1 MIIVNPDN
9 TNHTISVVPR
19 FDVTPGSGE
28 LTMVLTDSYKNTSDT
43 LVNTFDVSRGKLIIT
58 FDYTFRSEGRYD
70 IAVTYLNTSEVL
82 YRGAAIATNQDT
94 QEYKLTN
101 NKFYY

>member
-19 FDVTPGSGE
+19 FDIKTGSGD
-28 LTMVLTDSYKNTSDT
+28 LSMVITDSFKGESET
-43 LVNTFDVSRGKLIIT
+43 LVNTFDVAKGKLLVT
-58 FDYTFRSEGRYD
+58 FDYTFRSESRYD
-70 IAVTYLNTSEVL
+70 IAVTYLNTLEVI